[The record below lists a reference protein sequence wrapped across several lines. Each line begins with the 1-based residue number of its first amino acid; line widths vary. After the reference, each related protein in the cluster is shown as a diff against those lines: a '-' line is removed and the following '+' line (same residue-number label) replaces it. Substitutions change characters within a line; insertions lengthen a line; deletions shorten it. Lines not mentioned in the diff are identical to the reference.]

1 MPITRSQLLRA
12 ALAVYTPIRKQRA
25 SAHSRALLQLE
36 RSLLSDQQ
44 DAIAAV
50 LAMTQDLGGAR
61 RTIQRAAGKWRGST
75 LAGYLHLGDDKT
87 YLANFRCSKHRFN
100 DLVKRL
106 KGSCLDKAEERTEH
120 RLRGRAARFQKA
132 NVVRDTPGLRFK
144 IAACL
149 YALGQGGP
157 LKVLA
162 DVASLG
168 ASTLKKY
175 LGLFAEAVTT
185 RMKPLFMPGAPFTDS
200 ALEAVR
206 GQFASRRG
214 VKNVALACDGSHIPF
229 HPKNKRLAM
238 DYRNYKGW
246 CSILAVAFVDSY
258 YRFFGVHV
266 GYPGRA
272 GDNTILA
279 RWKLM
284 EDISGDPARWLG
296 PSGVVLGDSGAS
308 DGDKVF
314 LNPYHNPS
322 DPDKLYFNF
331 CHSST
336 RFFVEQVFGI
346 WKSRFRFL
354 MCPIA
359 GANHSLTT
367 KLIYASCILHN
378 YLVVHAE
385 DKVEV
390 DTSERSWTKFF
401 ATFKKMSCP
410 ECTAKG
416 GVGHCPHQSAF
427 RVGHATAAQIRKRPS
442 DARDEECARLWAEVC
457 GDASAGAASV
467 RRLMD
472 HRAEHGM
479 GN

>member
-1 MPITRSQLLRA
+1 MYPA
-12 ALAVYTPIRKQRA
+12 IRKQRA

-36 RSLLSDQQ
+36 RSLLSGQQ

-75 LAGYLHLGDDKT
+75 LAGYLQLGDEKT

-100 DLVKRL
+100 DLVHRL
-106 KGSCLDKAEERTEH
+106 QGSCLDKAEERTEH
-120 RLRGRAARFQKA
+120 RLRGKAARFKKA

>member
-1 MPITRSQLLRA
+1 MPVSRSERVRA
-12 ALAVYTPIRKQRA
+12 YVAVYSAIRKQRA

-36 RSLLSDQQ
+36 RSLLSGQH
-44 DAIAAV
+44 DAIAAF
-50 LAMTQDLGGAR
+50 LAMSQDLGGAR

-87 YLANFRCSKHRFN
+87 YIENFRCSKHRFI

-132 NVVRDTPGLRFK
+132 NAVRDTPGLRFK
-144 IAACL
+144 VAACM

-162 DVASLG
+162 DAGSLG
-168 ASTLKKY
+168 KSTLKKY
-175 LGLFAEAVTT
+175 LGLFADAVTT
-185 RMKPLFMPGAPFTDS
+185 RMKPIFMPGKPFADS
-200 ALEAVR
+200 EREAVR
-206 GQFASRRG
+206 AQFASRRG
-214 VKNVALACDGSHIPF
+214 IKNVVLACDGSHIPF
-229 HPKNKRLAM
+229 HPKNKRVAM

-246 CSILAVAFVDSY
+246 YSILAVGFVDSY

-284 EDISGDPARWLG
+284 EDISRDRTMWLG
-296 PSGVVLGDSGAS
+296 PGGVVLGDSGAS
-308 DGDKVF
+308 DGDQVF
-314 LNPYHNPS
+314 LNPYFNPS
-322 DPDKLYFNF
+322 DPDKNYFNF

-354 MCPIA
+354 LCPIA
-359 GANHSLTT
+359 GADHKLTT

-378 YLVVHAE
+378 YLIVHSM
-385 DKVEV
+385 DKVEI
-390 DTSERSWTKFF
+390 DTGERCWTKFF
-401 ATFKKMSCP
+401 NTFKKMSCP
-410 ECTAKG
+410 ECTAAR
-416 GVGHCPHQSAF
+416 VAHCPHQAAF
-427 RVGHATAAQIRKRPS
+427 RVGHATAASILKRPS
-442 DARDEECARLWAEVC
+442 EARDGECVRLWAEVC
-457 GDASAGAASV
+457 GGTEEGAANV
-467 RRLMD
+467 RRLME
-472 HRAEHGM
+472 HRAVHGVQR
-479 GN
+479 

>member
-1 MPITRSQLLRA
+1 
-12 ALAVYTPIRKQRA
+12 
-25 SAHSRALLQLE
+25 
-36 RSLLSDQQ
+36 
-44 DAIAAV
+44 
-50 LAMTQDLGGAR
+50 
-61 RTIQRAAGKWRGST
+61 
-75 LAGYLHLGDDKT
+75 LHLGDDAT

-100 DLVKRL
+100 DLVHRL
-106 KGSCLDKAEERTEH
+106 QGSCLDKAEERTEH
-120 RLRGRAARFQKA
+120 RLRGKAARFKKA
-132 NVVRDTPGLRFK
+132 NVVRDTPGMRFK

-229 HPKNKRLAM
+229 HPKNKRVAM

-246 CSILAVAFVDSY
+246 YSILAVAFVDSY

-354 MCPIA
+354 LCPIA

-467 RRLMD
+467 RRLME
-472 HRAEHGM
+472 HRAVQGM
-479 GN
+479 EN